1 MLVHAMR
8 NRIYSSKREFLCIRS
23 TFLRAIRVSML
34 VGIILNL
41 INNPG
46 IFSSLGFEEIQF
58 SRVILTFIVPFGVST
73 YSSILSN
80 TSLKPGKISQK
91 NGTLKCNSF
100 KQTRFTVNIGQ
111 QSDAYSQCK
120 KDTHWKL

>member
-1 MLVHAMR
+1 MNIGGSLKYYYNLATQ
-8 NRIYSSKREFLCIRS
+8 RS
-23 TFLRAIRVSML
+23 TFLRAIRVSLL

-73 YSSILSN
+73 YSSVLSN

-91 NGTLKCNSF
+91 DGTLKYNNF

-111 QSDAYSQCK
+111 QSDAYRKCK
-120 KDTHWKL
+120 KDTHRKL